1 MPISDT
7 SGRADWPALAVE
19 LPASAEEMRHRARAV
34 ASAEIVPHAQAIE
47 QTGQIPPDLWPKLG
61 KAGLLG
67 ITVAP
72 AYGGLGLGYLE
83 HLVAMEEISRVSA
96 AVGLS
101 YLVHSQACVN
111 QIHLHGSDEQKRR
124 FLPPLVS
131 GFAVGGLAMT
141 EADAGSDVLSMRT
154 RVERRE
160 AGYCI
165 NGRKAWI
172 ANAPIADIVVL
183 YACSEPSHKRPELTA
198 FVLERSLPGYHTSP
212 PRETLGMHGCAT
224 GDILLED
231 CLATEAHR
239 LGLWNSG
246 THVLMGGLALERLVA
261 SGGPLG
267 LMQACIDIS
276 VSQARTR
283 QQFGQPIAAFQLMQG
298 KLADILTT
306 LNASRAYAYAV
317 GAAMARG
324 AAHRFD
330 SAGLLLFVGE
340 RASWMALEAL
350 QTFGATGYDA
360 TSVAA
365 RLLRD
370 AKFFSI
376 GFGTNEI
383 RRIVIGRALLKGQES
398 DPSPSR

>member
-1 MPISDT
+1 MPIT
-7 SGRADWPALAVE
+7 ETNGGADWPALAVE
-19 LPASAEEMRHRARAV
+19 LPASAEEIRRRARAV
-34 ASAEIVPHAQAIE
+34 ATTQILPHASAIE
-47 QTGQIPPDLWPKLG
+47 QSGRIPPDLWSKLG
-61 KAGLLG
+61 EAGLLG

-101 YLVHSQACVN
+101 YLVHSHACVN

-131 GFAVGGLAMT
+131 GVAVGGLAMT

-154 RVERRE
+154 RVERSG

-172 ANAPIADIVVL
+172 ANAPMADIVVL
-183 YACSEPSHKRPELTA
+183 YARSEPSQERSGLTA
-198 FVLERSLPGYHTSP
+198 FILERSLPGYHVGP
-212 PRETLGMHGCAT
+212 PRETLGMRGCAT
-224 GDILLED
+224 GDIILEG

-239 LGLWNSG
+239 LGPWNGG
-246 THVLMGGLALERLVA
+246 TQVLMGGLALERLVA

-267 LMQACIDIS
+267 LMQACMD
-276 VSQARTR
+276 VAVPHARTR
-283 QQFGQPIAAFQLMQG
+283 RQFGQPIAAFQLVQG
-298 KLADILTT
+298 KLADMLTT
-306 LNASRAYAYAV
+306 LNAGRTYAYAV

-340 RASWMALEAL
+340 RASWMASEAL
-350 QTFGATGYDA
+350 QTFGATGYDGA
-360 TSVAA
+360 SVAA

-398 DPSPSR
+398 DR

>member
-1 MPISDT
+1 MPIPDT
-7 SGRADWPALAVE
+7 SVGADWPALAVE
-19 LPASAEEMRHRARAV
+19 LSASAEEMRRRARAV

-47 QTGQIPPDLWPKLG
+47 QTGRIPPELWPKLG
-61 KAGLLG
+61 EAGLLG

-101 YLVHSQACVN
+101 YLVHSHACMN
-111 QIHLHGSDEQKRR
+111 QIYLHGSDEQKRR

-131 GFAVGGLAMT
+131 GLAVGGLAMT
-141 EADAGSDVLSMRT
+141 EADAGSDVMSMRT
-154 RVERRE
+154 RVERSG
-160 AGYCI
+160 AGYCL

-172 ANAPIADIVVL
+172 ANAPIADIVVV
-183 YACSEPSHKRPELTA
+183 YAISERSQERPGLTA
-198 FVLERSLPGYHTSP
+198 FILERCLPGYHAGA
-212 PRETLGMHGCAT
+212 PRETLGMRGCAT
-224 GDILLED
+224 GDIILED

-239 LGLWNSG
+239 LGPWNGG
-246 THVLMGGLALERLVA
+246 TQVLMRGLALERLVA

-267 LMQACIDIS
+267 LMQACIDIA

-283 QQFGQPIAAFQLMQG
+283 RQFGQPIGAFQLMQG
-298 KLADILTT
+298 KLADMLTT
-306 LNASRAYAYAV
+306 LNAGRAYAYAV

-350 QTFGATGYDA
+350 QAFGAAGYDA
-360 TSVAA
+360 ASVAA

-383 RRIVIGRALLKGQES
+383 RRIVIGRDLLKGQET
-398 DPSPSR
+398 DA

>member
-1 MPISDT
+1 MPILDIDNKT
-7 SGRADWPALAVE
+7 HWPALAVE
-19 LPASAEEMRHRARAV
+19 LPASAQDIRRRARAV
-34 ASAEIVPHAQAIE
+34 ASAEIAPHVQAIE
-47 QTGQIPPDLWPKLG
+47 QTGRIPSDLWPKLG
-61 KAGLLG
+61 EVGLLG

-101 YLVHSQACVN
+101 YLVHSHACVN
-111 QIHLHGSDEQKRR
+111 QIHLNGSDEQKRR

-131 GFAVGGLAMT
+131 GHAVGGLAMT
-141 EADAGSDVLSMRT
+141 EADSGSDVLNMRT

-160 AGYCI
+160 GGYRL

-172 ANAPIADIVVL
+172 SNAPVADVMVV
-183 YACSEPSHKRPELTA
+183 YACSEPSPERPRLTT
-198 FVLERSLPGYHTSP
+198 FVLERSLPGYHADP
-212 PRETLGMHGCAT
+212 PRETLGLHGCAI
-224 GDILLED
+224 GDIVLED

-239 LGLWNSG
+239 LGPWNGG
-246 THVLMGGLALERLVA
+246 TQVLMSGLALERLVA

-267 LMQACIDIS
+267 LMQACADIA

-283 QQFGQPIAAFQLMQG
+283 RQFGQPIGAFQLMQG
-298 KLADILTT
+298 KLADMVTT
-306 LNASRAYAYAV
+306 LNAGRAYAYAV

-324 AAHRFD
+324 TAHRFD

-340 RASWMALEAL
+340 RASWLASEAL
-350 QTFGATGYDA
+350 QTFGASGYDA
-360 TSVAA
+360 ASEAA

-383 RRIVIGRALLKGQES
+383 RRIVIGRDFLRGHEI
-398 DPSPSR
+398 DMNCY

>member
-1 MPISDT
+1 MPTTDRSC
-7 SGRADWPALAVE
+7 GADWPALAVE
-19 LPASAEEMRHRARAV
+19 LPASAQEIRGRARAL
-34 ASAEIVPHAQAIE
+34 ASAEILPHVQAIE
-47 QTGQIPPDLWPKLG
+47 QTGRIPADLWRKLG
-61 KAGLLG
+61 EAGLLG

-83 HLVAMEEISRVSA
+83 HLVVMEEISRVSA

-101 YLVHSQACVN
+101 YLVHSHACVN

-131 GFAVGGLAMT
+131 GLAVGGLAMT

-154 RVERRE
+154 RVERSRD
-160 AGYCI
+160 GYRI
-165 NGRKAWI
+165 NGTKAWI
-172 ANAPIADIVVL
+172 ANAPIADIVVV
-183 YACSEPSHKRPELTA
+183 YTCSKPSQERPGLTT
-198 FVLERSLPGYHTSP
+198 FILERSLPGYHAGP
-212 PRETLGMHGCAT
+212 PRETLGMRGCPT
-224 GDILLED
+224 GDIILED
-231 CLATEAHR
+231 CVATEAHR
-239 LGLWNSG
+239 LGPWNGG
-246 THVLMGGLALERLVA
+246 TRVLMSGLALERLVA

-267 LMQACIDIS
+267 LMQACIDIA

-283 QQFGQPIAAFQLMQG
+283 RQFGQPIAAFQLMQG
-298 KLADILTT
+298 KLADMLTT
-306 LNASRAYAYAV
+306 LNAGRAYAYAV

-350 QTFGATGYDA
+350 QAFGAAGYDA
-360 TSVAA
+360 ASVAA

-383 RRIVIGRALLKGQES
+383 RRLVIGRDLLKGPES
-398 DPSPSR
+398 NS